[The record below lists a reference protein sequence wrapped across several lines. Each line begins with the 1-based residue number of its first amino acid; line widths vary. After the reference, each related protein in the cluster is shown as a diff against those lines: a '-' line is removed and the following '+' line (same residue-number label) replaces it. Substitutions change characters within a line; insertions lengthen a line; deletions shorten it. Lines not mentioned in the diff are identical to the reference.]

1 MTWGDSPKPTL
12 HACLYEVECGL
23 FCVTYRSGASAADLH
38 KLPIYQLGTCEFVAR
53 QRLEEHARGL
63 GYQTIIWHGIDSPLP
78 DHLPEPV
85 RTAPFWGALPSVPLA
100 PVPLPARSPEAAIA
114 KISRI

>member
-1 MTWGDSPKPTL
+1 MTWGDSPKSTL
-12 HACLYEVECGL
+12 HACLYEIECGL

-53 QRLEEHARGL
+53 QRLEAHARAL

-78 DHLPEPV
+78 DHLPQPV
-85 RTAPFWGALPSVPLA
+85 RTPPFRVALPPQI
-100 PVPLPARSPEAAIA
+100 PLPARSPESAIA

>member
-1 MTWGDSPKPTL
+1 MIWGDSPKPAL
-12 HACLYEVECGL
+12 HACLYEIECGL
-23 FCVTYRSGASAADLH
+23 FCVTYRSGASVADLH

-53 QRLEEHARGL
+53 QRLEACARAL

-85 RTAPFWGALPSVPLA
+85 RRTPSWVALPRVSLA
-100 PVPLPARSPEAAIA
+100 PVPLPARSTESTIA
-114 KISRI
+114 KVSRI